1 MEDDGPPGSSGGSRG
16 YWKQNLY
23 LLQEK
28 APKPNA
34 VQCRRAVQHKPRH
47 FGAEFHGLIDRN
59 EAEKM
64 LLEAGE
70 GSYLVRESNRSRDAC
85 TLCMVFDGKVMNYKL
100 YYDGQFYVGEKRF
113 DTMDLLVADGLISMF
128 VDLHAADYIK
138 RMADEAIYEDS
149 PYSRYTNAATTS
161 DNIVRRPVT
170 RAHNFS
176 SYTFKAPHYCDYC
189 RNFLWGLVH
198 QGMRCEDCGFAAHKK
213 CSEKTLQDCVP
224 DCKYVKRMFG
234 VDITTLCMAHG
245 ADIPPIV
252 SVCINEVETRGLTV
266 EGIYRV
272 SGSYDHMEKLR
283 QQFDSNQNVDL
294 AQVADI
300 HTVCGLLKLYF
311 RLLPQQLIPFS
322 VHKQL
327 LVAYQE
333 TNQRAT
339 HERERGLR
347 KVMMELS
354 DANIITLGAVLA
366 HLKKVADHSSKN
378 KMTVE
383 NLATIFSPTLFCSGS
398 IPAMPNHQ
406 LLHFLI
412 NNPRVVPKHR

>member
-1 MEDDGPPGSSGGSRG
+1 MDEDGAQGTKG
-16 YWKQNLY
+16 YWKQNLF

-28 APKPNA
+28 APRPNA
-34 VQCRRAVQHKPRH
+34 VFTRKPVQSRPKHY
-47 FGAEFHGLIDRN
+47 GMEFHGLIDRN

-64 LLEAGE
+64 LLDAGE

-100 YYDGQFYVGEKRF
+100 YHDGQFYVGEKRF

-128 VDLHAADYIK
+128 VDLHAADYIR

-149 PYSRYTNAATTS
+149 PYSRYTNAAT
-161 DNIVRRPVT
+161 DIVPRKIA

-213 CSEKTLQDCVP
+213 CSEKTLHDCVP
-224 DCKYVKRMFG
+224 DSKYVKRMFA
-234 VDITTLCMAHG
+234 VDITTLCIAHG
-245 ADIPPIV
+245 SKIPPVV
-252 SVCINEVETRGLTV
+252 SLCINEVESRGLTV

-272 SGSYDHMEKLR
+272 SGSHDHMEKLR
-283 QQFDSNQNVDL
+283 QQFDSNQYVDL
-294 AQVADI
+294 SAVADI

-311 RLLPQQLIPFS
+311 RLLPQQLIPFT

-327 LVAYQE
+327 LVVYQD
-333 TNQRAT
+333 TNGRST
-339 HERERGLR
+339 HERERCLR
-347 KVMMELS
+347 KIMMELS
-354 DANIITLGAVLA
+354 DANIITLGAILA
-366 HLKKVADHSSKN
+366 HLKKVADNSSKN

-412 NNPRVVPKHR
+412 NNPRVVPKHG

>member
-1 MEDDGPPGSSGGSRG
+1 MDEDALQESTGCSKG
-16 YWKQNLY
+16 YWKQNLF
-23 LLQEK
+23 LLQER

-34 VQCRRAVQHKPRH
+34 IVCREHVTIRPKHY
-47 FGAEFHGLIDRN
+47 GNEFHGLIDRT
-59 EAEKM
+59 EAERM
-64 LLEAGE
+64 LIEAGE
-70 GSYLVRESNRSRDAC
+70 GSYLVRESNRSRDAF

-128 VDLHAADYIK
+128 VDLHASDYIR

-149 PYSRYTNAATTS
+149 PYSRYASAAA
-161 DNIVRRPVT
+161 DLVRRPIT

-213 CSEKTLQDCVP
+213 CSEKTLHDCVP
-224 DCKYVKRMFG
+224 EAKYVKRMFA
-234 VDITTLCMAHG
+234 VDITTLCLAHSS
-245 ADIPPIV
+245 DLPPVV
-252 SVCINEVETRGLTV
+252 SQCINEVESRGLDV

-272 SGSYDHMEKLR
+272 SGSHEHMEKLR
-283 QQFDSNQNVDL
+283 QQFDSNQYVDL
-294 AQVADI
+294 STVSDI
-300 HTVCGLLKLYF
+300 HTVCGLMKLYF

-327 LVAYQE
+327 LVVYQD
-333 TNQRAT
+333 TNGRSV

-347 KVMMELS
+347 KIMMELS
-354 DANIITLGAVLA
+354 DANIITLGAILA
-366 HLKKVADHSSKN
+366 HLKKVAENSSRN

-412 NNPRVVPKHR
+412 NNPRVVPRHNR